1 MSILSAYKELRN
13 DIRKREAFKQ
23 KVWANEE
30 YIRSKDFLIEDAQ
43 VSCEAYSENHFKSV
57 VMKAKYIA
65 MRLCVKSI
73 NVVEYKAVK
82 HVSIKPK
89 LKYLNPKGL
98 LKLIG
103 IPLLIIL
110 LTALTIF
117 SVSAQEYHVSTSVK
131 ILENRIVLDPS
142 QYEEKID
149 SIIIDAD
156 NKYITIAPYHITYK
170 LDSTMQQFT
179 EAGEWVQ
186 AYIWVH
192 SFEKNY
198 IHAIFNFIKEEN
210 IIILCTYGN
219 DGRAKSAWSF
229 SVYKTVVNKPPYR
242 REIVKQ
248 EP

>member
-1 MSILSAYKELRN
+1 MSILSAYRELRN
-13 DIRKREAFKQ
+13 DIKEREAFKQ

-30 YIRSKDFLIEDAQ
+30 YIRAKDFLIEDAQ
-43 VSCEAYSENHFKSV
+43 VSCEAYNENHFKSV

-110 LTALTIF
+110 LTIITIF

-131 ILENRIVLDPS
+131 ILEDGIALDPS
-142 QYEEKID
+142 QYVEKID
-149 SIIIDAD
+149 SIIINAGD
-156 NKYITIAPYHITYK
+156 KYITIVPYHITYK
-170 LDSTMQQFT
+170 LDSVLQEFT

-186 AYIWVH
+186 AYVWTH

-198 IHAIFNFIKEEN
+198 IHAIFNFIKKEN
-210 IIILCTYGN
+210 IIILCTYDNYGN
-219 DGRAKSAWSF
+219 AKSAWSF
-229 SVYKTVVNKPPYR
+229 SVYKTVVDKPVYR
-242 REIVKQ
+242 TEIVKQ